1 MKVALCV
8 RSYDELSNLVH
19 KNTETVEA
27 KLVDREICEKEENG
41 YQQIIPYVTIYAVQS
56 EDAKLMMLQYQRLE
70 KGEGEERLA
79 GKTSIGFGGH
89 IDDANE
95 VVSREVITNEDGST
109 SFTMNLQ
116 DIIDTGYNCAV
127 RELKE
132 ELDIDLQELDVN
144 IYAGDTAFFQG
155 DMSEEVNRV
164 HLGFSIQIQVTP
176 EKFEEIQQKL
186 KFNPEEIKQVG
197 AMGVNLDVI
206 VEEMDL
212 TVTINRITS
221 DLRDNHGLEDWSC
234 RIFNYVT
241 RSVIHQLF
249 RHVTYKDMIAIRNQ
263 KLQQDDDEVGSETQ
277 QEAQQEV

>member
-27 KLVDREICEKEENG
+27 TLVDREICEKEENG
-41 YQQIIPYVTIYAVQS
+41 YQQIIPYVTIYAVNP
-56 EDAKLMMLQYQRLE
+56 EDAKLMVLQYQRLE

-89 IDDANE
+89 IDTPNE
-95 VVSREVITNEDGST
+95 VVSREVITNEDGTT
-109 SFTMNLQ
+109 SFTMTLQ
-116 DIIDTGYNCAV
+116 DFIDTGYNCAV
-127 RELKE
+127 REIKE
-132 ELDIDLQELDVN
+132 ELDIDLQELGIN
-144 IYAGDTAFFQG
+144 IYESNTAIFQG

-164 HLGFSIQIQVTP
+164 HLGFSIQIQVSP

-197 AMGVNLDVI
+197 VMGVNLDEI

-212 TVTINRITS
+212 TFTIYRITS
-221 DLRDNHGLEDWSC
+221 DLRDNHGLENWSC
-234 RIFNYVT
+234 RIFGYVT
-241 RSVIHQLF
+241 RSVVHQLF
-249 RHVTYKDMIAIRNQ
+249 RQVTYKDMIVIRNQ
-263 KLQQDDDEVGSETQ
+263 KLQEQAAQTA